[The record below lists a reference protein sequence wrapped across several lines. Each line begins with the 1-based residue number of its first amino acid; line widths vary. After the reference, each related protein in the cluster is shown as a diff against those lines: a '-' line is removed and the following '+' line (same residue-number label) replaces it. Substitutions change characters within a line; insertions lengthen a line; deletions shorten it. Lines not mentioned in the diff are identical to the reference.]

1 MVARLNQKSIRK
13 TGKDEA
19 VEKRDII
26 WEAFEST
33 LRSLSDKSPF
43 QLPAAQ
49 VQLIKEKIRETPLRR
64 WTTPQQP
71 TSLPEAFKEMVVDN
85 LREFRQRKP
94 HNSLFGVE
102 KVTSY
107 GSDSNA
113 LLVLADW
120 YNYSFKEL
128 YFNWGG
134 CLDLSVGENEW
145 YNIVI
150 APTYDA
156 DTLKIEFFLRNK
168 IEFFLR
174 KTGTTRV
181 DNKVR
186 PWHNKVPNPVG
197 HMKMRWKDFVWEKP
211 ETLYPNMKISLL

>member
-13 TGKDEA
+13 TGKDGA

-33 LRSLSDKSPF
+33 LHSLSDKSPF

-49 VQLIKEKIRETPLRR
+49 VKLIKEKIRETPLRR
-64 WTTPQQP
+64 WVTPQQP
-71 TSLPEAFKEMVVDN
+71 TSLPEAFKEMAVDN

-94 HNSLFGVE
+94 HNSLFGVVR
-102 KVTSY
+102 VTSY
-107 GSDSNA
+107 GDDSNA
-113 LLVLADW
+113 LLVLVDW
-120 YNYSFKEL
+120 YNYSFKEIQ
-128 YFNWGG
+128 FNWGG
-134 CLDLSVGENEW
+134 CPDLRVGENEW

-156 DTLKIEFFLRNK
+156 DTLKIEFFLR
-168 IEFFLR
+168 

-181 DNKVR
+181 DSKVR
-186 PWHNKVPNPVG
+186 PWYNKVPNPVG